1 MSKTKVFYTCS
12 QCGYQSAKWL
22 GKCPECNQWNTLVEE
37 VSLPE
42 NKLLKSRSQKGES
55 PISISKVTI
64 KKEARIPS
72 DISEF
77 DNVIGG
83 GLVKDSVVLI
93 GGSPGIGKS
102 TLLMQIAQRYAQKE
116 KKVLYVSAEESISQA
131 KLRAHRLG
139 SESQNIFIVNQTN
152 VNVIV
157 EFLNKIEFD
166 IVIVDSIQSLYR
178 AEINSIP
185 GSVSQV
191 RECAG
196 ELTYLAKNKGF
207 SLFLVGHITK
217 GGSLAGPKILEHMV
231 DAVLYFEGEQHH
243 NYRILR
249 GIKNRFGSTNEVAIF
264 EMSRQGLKEIKNPS
278 NVFISERAENI
289 SGSVVVPVIEGSRP
303 IMVEIQSLVSYSGYA
318 QATRRVTGLDY
329 NKVNLLIAV
338 LEKRAK
344 LKLANKDIFVNVAG
358 GVKIA
363 EPASDLA
370 VIIAVASSLKDIKLP
385 SDLCV
390 FGEVGLAGEV
400 RAVSLAEKR
409 VQEAAKL
416 GFKTCIIPGAHSKSL
431 SKKNKMNII
440 SVSSI
445 FEALKAIK

>member
-1 MSKTKVFYTCS
+1 
-12 QCGYQSAKWL
+12 
-22 GKCPECNQWNTLVEE
+22 
-37 VSLPE
+37 
-42 NKLLKSRSQKGES
+42 
-55 PISISKVTI
+55 
-64 KKEARIPS
+64 
-72 DISEF
+72 
-77 DNVIGG
+77 
-83 GLVKDSVVLI
+83 
-93 GGSPGIGKS
+93 
-102 TLLMQIAQRYAQKE
+102 
-116 KKVLYVSAEESISQA
+116 
-131 KLRAHRLG
+131 
-139 SESQNIFIVNQTN
+139 
-152 VNVIV
+152 
-157 EFLNKIEFD
+157 
-166 IVIVDSIQSLYR
+166 
-178 AEINSIP
+178 
-185 GSVSQV
+185 
-191 RECAG
+191 
-196 ELTYLAKNKGF
+196 
-207 SLFLVGHITK
+207 
-217 GGSLAGPKILEHMV
+217 
-231 DAVLYFEGEQHH
+231 
-243 NYRILR
+243 
-249 GIKNRFGSTNEVAIF
+249 
-264 EMSRQGLKEIKNPS
+264 
-278 NVFISERAENI
+278 
-289 SGSVVVPVIEGSRP
+289 
-303 IMVEIQSLVSYSGYA
+303 
-318 QATRRVTGLDY
+318 VTGLDY